1 MDWRSQKIRHDK
13 GDLSCPSPPSINQP
27 IGPPVSLSR
36 SPLLDILAQ
45 SFYHLVRYSFC
56 SQSVNICARL
66 ILSSSVWPVV
76 FVCTCSSDIRFLHF
90 YPVEAIT
97 EKIL

>member
-1 MDWRSQKIRHDK
+1 MDLRSQKIRHDK
-13 GDLSCPSPPSINQP
+13 GDLSCLSPPSINQP
-27 IGPPVSLSR
+27 IGQPVSLSQ
-36 SPLLDILAQ
+36 SPLLDILAK
-45 SFYHLVRYSFC
+45 SFYHLVYYNFC

-76 FVCTCSSDIRFLHF
+76 FVCTCSSNIMFLHF
-90 YPVEAIT
+90 SVEAIT

>member
-1 MDWRSQKIRHDK
+1 MDLRSQKIRHDK
-13 GDLSCPSPPSINQP
+13 GDLSCLSPPSINQP
-27 IGPPVSLSR
+27 IGQPVSLSQ
-36 SPLLDILAQ
+36 SPLLDILAK
-45 SFYHLVRYSFC
+45 SFYHLVCYSFC

-76 FVCTCSSDIRFLHF
+76 FVCTCSSNIMFLHF
-90 YPVEAIT
+90 SVEAIT